1 MGYTH
6 YWRQYDG
13 FNSNKWDQIVD
24 HSRSLRAAAY
34 PTAKLADIE
43 MSDFQ
48 ISFNGVAP
56 QNHETFT
63 LGRAMPPP
71 NMPHASNYPNPKEH
85 FFSFCKTAQKPYD
98 LMVMCVLL
106 VANDLEPD
114 VITYAT
120 DGAESDWQPAVDL
133 VKKVCD
139 LDVSFNPE
147 D

>member
-13 FNSNKWDQIVD
+13 FNSDKWDTLVQ
-24 HSRSLRAAAY
+24 HSLYLQAAVY
-34 PTAKLADIE
+34 SSAKLADVE

-48 ISFNGVAP
+48 ISFNGVSP

-63 LGRAMPPP
+63 LDRAMPPP
-71 NMPHASNYPNPKEH
+71 NLTDRLPEKDH

-133 VKKVCD
+133 VNKVCD
-139 LDVSFNPE
+139 LDVSFNPN

>member
-13 FNSNKWDQIVD
+13 FNSDKWDTLVQ
-24 HSRSLRAAAY
+24 HSLHLQAAVY
-34 PTAKLADIE
+34 SSVKLADVE

-48 ISFNGVAP
+48 ISFNGVSP

-71 NMPHASNYPNPKEH
+71 NNRDH
-85 FFSFCKTAQKPYD
+85 FFNFCKTAQKPYD

-106 VANDLEPD
+106 VANELEPD

-133 VKKVCD
+133 VNKVCD
-139 LDVSFNPE
+139 LDVSFNPN

>member
-13 FNSNKWDQIVD
+13 FNSDKWDTLVQ
-24 HSRSLRAAAY
+24 HSLYLQAAVY
-34 PTAKLADIE
+34 PTVKLADVE

-48 ISFNGVAP
+48 ISFNGVAA
-56 QNHETFT
+56 QFYETFT
-63 LGRAMPPP
+63 LDRAMPPY
-71 NMPHASNYPNPKEH
+71 NHENADRNGSH

>member
-13 FNSNKWDQIVD
+13 FNSDKWDALVQ
-24 HSRSLRAAAY
+24 HSLYLQAAVY
-34 PTAKLADIE
+34 PSVKLADVE
-43 MSDFQ
+43 MSEFQ
-48 ISFNGVAP
+48 ISFNGVSP

-63 LGRAMPPP
+63 LDRAMQPP
-71 NMPHASNYPNPKEH
+71 NLRLPEKDH
-85 FFSFCKTAQKPYD
+85 FFNFCKTAQKPYD

-106 VANDLEPD
+106 VANELEPD

-120 DGAESDWQPAVDL
+120 DGAESDWQPAIDL
-133 VKKVCD
+133 VNKVCGI
-139 LDVSFNPE
+139 DVSFNPN

>member
-13 FNSNKWDQIVD
+13 FNSDKWDTLVQ
-24 HSRSLRAAAY
+24 HSLHLQAAS
-34 PTAKLADIE
+34 PVTLADVE

-48 ISFNGVAP
+48 ISFNGVSP

-63 LGRAMPPP
+63 LDRAMPPP
-71 NMPHASNYPNPKEH
+71 NLTDRLPEKDH

-106 VANDLEPD
+106 VANALEPD

-133 VKKVCD
+133 VNKVCD
-139 LDVSFNPE
+139 LDVSFNPN

>member
-13 FNSNKWDQIVD
+13 FNSDKWDALVQ
-24 HSRSLRAAAY
+24 HSLYLQAAVY
-34 PTAKLADIE
+34 PSAKLADVE

-63 LGRAMPPP
+63 LDRAMQPP
-71 NMPHASNYPNPKEH
+71 NLTDRLPEKDH
-85 FFSFCKTAQKPYD
+85 FFNFCKTAQKPYD

-120 DGAESDWQPAVDL
+120 DGAESDWQPAIDL
-133 VKKVCD
+133 VNKVCD
-139 LDVSFNPE
+139 LGVSFNPN

>member
-13 FNSNKWDQIVD
+13 FNSEKWDTLVQ
-24 HSRSLRAAAY
+24 HSLHLQDAS
-34 PTAKLADIE
+34 PAKLADVE

-48 ISFNGVAP
+48 ISFNGVSP

-63 LGRAMPPP
+63 LDRAMPPP
-71 NMPHASNYPNPKEH
+71 NLTDRLPEKDH

-120 DGAESDWQPAVDL
+120 DGAESDWQPAIDL
-133 VKKVCD
+133 VNKVCD
-139 LDVSFNPE
+139 LDVSFNPN

>member
-13 FNSNKWDQIVD
+13 FNSDKWDTLVQ
-24 HSRSLRAAAY
+24 HSLHLQAAS
-34 PTAKLADIE
+34 PVTLADVE

-48 ISFNGVAP
+48 ISFNGVSP

-63 LGRAMPPP
+63 LDRAMQPP
-71 NMPHASNYPNPKEH
+71 NLRLPEKDH
-85 FFSFCKTAQKPYD
+85 FFNFCKTAQKPYD

-106 VANDLEPD
+106 VANALEPD

-120 DGAESDWQPAVDL
+120 DGAESDWQPAIDL
-133 VKKVCD
+133 VNKVCD
-139 LDVSFNPE
+139 LGVSFNPN

>member
-13 FNSNKWDQIVD
+13 FNSDKWDTLVQ
-24 HSRSLRAAAY
+24 HSLHLQAAS
-34 PTAKLADIE
+34 PVTLADVE
-43 MSDFQ
+43 MSDFE
-48 ISFNGVAP
+48 ISFNGVSP

-63 LGRAMPPP
+63 LDRAMPPP
-71 NMPHASNYPNPKEH
+71 NLRLPEKDH
-85 FFSFCKTAQKPYD
+85 FFNFCKTAQKPYD

-106 VANDLEPD
+106 VANELEPD

-133 VKKVCD
+133 VNKVCN
-139 LDVSFNPE
+139 LDVSFNPN

>member
-13 FNSNKWDQIVD
+13 FNSDKWDTLVQ
-24 HSRSLRAAAY
+24 HSLHLQAAS
-34 PTAKLADIE
+34 PVTLADVE

-48 ISFNGVAP
+48 ISFNGVSP

-63 LGRAMPPP
+63 LDRAMQPP
-71 NMPHASNYPNPKEH
+71 NLRLPEKDH
-85 FFSFCKTAQKPYD
+85 FFNFCKTAQKPYD

-106 VANDLEPD
+106 VANALEPD

-133 VKKVCD
+133 VNKVCN
-139 LDVSFNPE
+139 LDVSFNPN

>member
-13 FNSNKWDQIVD
+13 FNSDKWDTLVQ
-24 HSRSLRAAAY
+24 HSLYLQAAVY
-34 PTAKLADIE
+34 PSAKLADVE

-48 ISFNGVAP
+48 ISFNGVSP

-63 LGRAMPPP
+63 LDRAMSPP
-71 NMPHASNYPNPKEH
+71 NNRDH
-85 FFSFCKTAQKPYD
+85 FFNFCKTAQKPYD

-106 VANDLEPD
+106 VANELEPD

-133 VKKVCD
+133 VNKVCD
-139 LDVSFNPE
+139 LDVSFNPN

>member
-13 FNSNKWDQIVD
+13 FNSDKWDALVK
-24 HSRSLRAAAY
+24 HSLHLQAAS
-34 PTAKLADIE
+34 PVTLADVE
-43 MSDFQ
+43 MSDFE

-63 LGRAMPPP
+63 LDRAMPPP
-71 NMPHASNYPNPKEH
+71 NLTDRLPEKDH

-106 VANDLEPD
+106 VANALEPD

-120 DGAESDWQPAVDL
+120 DGAESDWQPAIDL
-133 VKKVCD
+133 VNKVCD
-139 LDVSFNPE
+139 LDVSFNPN

>member
-13 FNSNKWDQIVD
+13 FNSEKWDTLVQ
-24 HSRSLRAAAY
+24 HSLHLQDAS
-34 PTAKLADIE
+34 PAKLADVE

-48 ISFNGVAP
+48 ISFNGVSP

-63 LGRAMPPP
+63 LDRAMPPP
-71 NMPHASNYPNPKEH
+71 NLTDRLPEKDH

-106 VANDLEPD
+106 VANALEPD

-133 VKKVCD
+133 VNKVCN
-139 LDVSFNPE
+139 LDVSFNPN

>member
-13 FNSNKWDQIVD
+13 FNSDKWDTLVQ
-24 HSRSLRAAAY
+24 HSLHLQAAS
-34 PTAKLADIE
+34 PVTLADVE

-63 LGRAMPPP
+63 LDRAMQPP
-71 NMPHASNYPNPKEH
+71 NLRLPEKDH
-85 FFSFCKTAQKPYD
+85 FFNFCKTAQKPYD

-120 DGAESDWQPAVDL
+120 DGAESDWQPAIDL
-133 VKKVCD
+133 VNKVCD
-139 LDVSFNPE
+139 LDVSFNPN

>member
-13 FNSNKWDQIVD
+13 FNSEKWDALVQ
-24 HSRSLRAAAY
+24 HSLHLQAAS
-34 PTAKLADIE
+34 PAKLADVE

-63 LGRAMPPP
+63 LDRAMPPP
-71 NMPHASNYPNPKEH
+71 NLRLPEKDH
-85 FFSFCKTAQKPYD
+85 FFNFCKTAQKPYD

-106 VANDLEPD
+106 VANALEPD
-114 VITYAT
+114 VITYA
-120 DGAESDWQPAVDL
+120 
-133 VKKVCD
+133 
-139 LDVSFNPE
+139 VSYTHLTLPTIYSV
-147 D
+147 

>member
-13 FNSNKWDQIVD
+13 FNSDKWDALVQ
-24 HSRSLRAAAY
+24 HSLYLQAAVY
-34 PTAKLADIE
+34 PSTKLADVE

-48 ISFNGVAP
+48 ISFNGVSP
-56 QNHETFT
+56 QNHETFI
-63 LGRAMPPP
+63 LDRAMQPP
-71 NMPHASNYPNPKEH
+71 NLRLPEKDH
-85 FFSFCKTAQKPYD
+85 FFNFCKTAQKPYD

-106 VANDLEPD
+106 VANALEPD

-133 VKKVCD
+133 VNKVCN
-139 LDVSFNPE
+139 LDVSFNPN

>member
-6 YWRQYDG
+6 YWRQYDD
-13 FNSNKWDQIVD
+13 FNSDKWDTLVQ
-24 HSRSLRAAAY
+24 HSLHLQAAS
-34 PTAKLADIE
+34 PVTLADVE

-63 LGRAMPPP
+63 LDRAMQPP
-71 NMPHASNYPNPKEH
+71 NLRLPEKDH
-85 FFSFCKTAQKPYD
+85 FFNFCKTAQKPYD

-106 VANDLEPD
+106 VANALEPD

-120 DGAESDWQPAVDL
+120 DGAESDWQPAIDL
-133 VKKVCD
+133 VNKVCA
-139 LDVSFNPE
+139 LDVSFNPN